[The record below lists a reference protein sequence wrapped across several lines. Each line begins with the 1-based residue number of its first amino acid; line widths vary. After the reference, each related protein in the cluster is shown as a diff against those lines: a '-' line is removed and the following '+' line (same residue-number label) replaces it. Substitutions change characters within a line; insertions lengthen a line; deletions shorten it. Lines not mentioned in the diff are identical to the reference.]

1 MKKLFC
7 LLAACLLALSCAGA
21 EEAGIAAET
30 PDTREADLLDIYRT
44 DGGERI
50 WITAAVQAA
59 ASSRMRIAF
68 TSIRAH
74 LRSSAAKPL
83 RRT

>member
-50 WITAAVQAA
+50 WITAAVQA
-59 ASSRMRIAF
+59 MDGMLM
-68 TSIRAH
+68 TSPA
-74 LRSSAAKPL
+74 LLPAGQDTSP
-83 RRT
+83 